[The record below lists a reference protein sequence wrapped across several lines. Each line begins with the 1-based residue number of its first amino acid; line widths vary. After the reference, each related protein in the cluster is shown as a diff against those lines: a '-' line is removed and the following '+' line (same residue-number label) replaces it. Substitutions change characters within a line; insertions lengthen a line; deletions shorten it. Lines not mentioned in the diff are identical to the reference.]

1 MSGIKNIDSM
11 SEFQEVDGLGK
22 MLTLF
27 LGDAAG
33 SEKLYVNIDKVQ
45 PGGKSVKYHS
55 HSLQEE
61 FFLILGGTGT
71 LRLNDEY
78 IPVKKGDFFAKP
90 AGKGIAHQFIN
101 TGDEVLEILDAGLKV
116 KDDVAYYPDED
127 IIYIRGQ
134 KKVFKQAQAL
144 EDWTS
149 EPNSP

>member
-27 LGDAAG
+27 LGDA
-33 SEKLYVNIDKVQ
+33 
-45 PGGKSVKYHS
+45 
-55 HSLQEE
+55 
-61 FFLILGGTGT
+61 
-71 LRLNDEY
+71 
-78 IPVKKGDFFAKP
+78 

-144 EDWTS
+144 EGWTS